1 LVPRAGGLAKLRGT
15 GHQENIMRHGP
26 LFAIVWLL
34 IGMALMGIITWVAMP
49 SVMLVK
55 RPSPHGYDETVAML
69 SQALAAK
76 PDCRVLTVN
85 DYQKSTE
92 PFGAIEPT
100 GSINICNP
108 RYASRILAN
117 DVDRGVTAFMPL
129 AIGVYQDRNGQV
141 YVARLNVGLLG
152 RMFGG
157 TIAEVMGAA
166 GGDLQDTIASVT
178 SD

>member
-1 LVPRAGGLAKLRGT
+1 
-15 GHQENIMRHGP
+15 MRHGP
-26 LFAIVWLL
+26 LFAIIWLL
-34 IGMALMGIITWVAMP
+34 IGMALMGIITWLVMP

-69 SQALAAK
+69 SEELAAK
-76 PDCRVLTVN
+76 PDWRVLTVN
-85 DYQKSTE
+85 DYQKTTQ
-92 PFGAIEPT
+92 PFGAIERT

-108 RYASRILAN
+108 RYASHILAN

-166 GGDLQDTIASVT
+166 GEDLQGTIASVT

>member
-1 LVPRAGGLAKLRGT
+1 
-15 GHQENIMRHGP
+15 MRQGP
-26 LFAIVWLL
+26 LFAIIWLL

-49 SVMLVK
+49 SVMLVE

-69 SQALAAK
+69 TQALAAK
-76 PDCRVLTVN
+76 PDWRVLAVH

-92 PFGAIEPT
+92 PFGAIERA
-100 GSINICNP
+100 GSMNICNP

-117 DVDRGVTAFMPL
+117 DVDRGVTAIMPL
-129 AIGVYQDRNGQV
+129 AIGVYQDAQGQV
-141 YVARLNVGLLG
+141 YVSRLNVGLLG

-166 GGDLQDTIASVT
+166 GGDLQDAVATVT